1 MTFSLHRQLTL
12 YRWRLSRN
20 FALLRG
26 LLKSLIGRGVV
37 GTVQVIRR
45 RLQPV
50 VGAPQQAP
58 PINAASAT
66 TRGDALLLFID
77 AAAPTPSH
85 DSGSVRALA
94 LLRLCR
100 ELGWSVAFMPDNGQ
114 LPAESAPLLAE
125 LGIERVG
132 TPGQPRLDHW
142 LQQNGER
149 VDAVMLCRHHVAQR
163 HLPLLRAYTPARVIF
178 DTVDLH
184 HVRLQ
189 RAAELQKD
197 AHLQRQAARVRD
209 EEFMLFAAT
218 DATTVVSQAELDYLR
233 DAGVHSP
240 LHVLSNVHDVAGKQR
255 DFSQT
260 AGLLFVGGYQHHPN
274 REAVDWLCSEIM
286 PQLRQLLPGVVLHL
300 VGDIQPADAA
310 RLGASDVLV
319 HGHVPSIE
327 PFLENSRI
335 NLAPLRSGAGVKGK
349 INQAM
354 SHGLPVVATSI
365 AAEGMFLRHEHN
377 ALIADSALD
386 FAAQVARLY
395 QDATLWQQLSD
406 NGYVNIAEHFSSALA
421 RDTLRTL
428 LPSA

>member
-1 MTFSLHRQLTL
+1 MTFSLHRQFTL
-12 YRWRLSRN
+12 YCWRLSRN
-20 FALLRG
+20 FALARG
-26 LLKSLIGRGVV
+26 LLKSLIGRGIV

-50 VGAPQQAP
+50 IGAPQQTL
-58 PINAASAT
+58 PINATSAT
-66 TRGDALLLFID
+66 MHGDSLLLFID

-100 ELGWSVAFMPDNGQ
+100 ELGWSVAFMPDNSQ
-114 LPAESAPLLAE
+114 LPAESTPLLAE
-125 LGIERVG
+125 LGIELVG

-142 LQQNGER
+142 LQQKGER

-163 HLPLLRAYTPARVIF
+163 HLPLLRAYTQARIIF

-189 RAAELQKD
+189 RAAELRKD
-197 AHLQRQAARVRD
+197 AHLQRQAARVRE
-209 EEFMLFAAT
+209 EEFNLFAAT

-233 DAGVHSP
+233 DAGVQSP
-240 LHVLSNVHDVAGKQR
+240 LSVLSNVHDVAGKQR
-255 DFSQT
+255 NFSQT

-286 PQLRQLLPGVVLHL
+286 PKLRQLLPGVVLHL

-310 RLGASDVLV
+310 RLGANDILV

-354 SHGLPVVATSI
+354 SHGLPVVATRI
-365 AAEGMFLRHEHN
+365 AAEGMFLSHGHN
-377 ALIADSALD
+377 ALIADSAMD

-406 NGYVNIAEHFSSALA
+406 NGYVNIAEHFSSTLA

-428 LPSA
+428 LPAQ